1 MDSCFSCSLSYL
13 HLMLEGRNP
22 LVSYLRACQRN
33 HEVLSHVNVTEC
45 MDLITIVLL
54 SNYDFMYVTKH
65 CAELYTNFL

>member
-33 HEVLSHVNVTEC
+33 HKVLIHVKPVS
-45 MDLITIVLL
+45 IG
-54 SNYDFMYVTKH
+54 
-65 CAELYTNFL
+65 